1 MQIISHCLI
10 FVSLVVACSALVVSH
25 PRCRNRCG
33 GGSHLKILIQAHCP
47 LMFPQNIFHSLCIE
61 RPMVFIMGS
70 PSSVDDIPWSLH
82 DTLDD
87 MDDRLDNTD
96 HYSSSLH
103 PIVCMYLTNRLFS
116 GFAFLCRIFLREK
129 SSI

>member
-61 RPMVFIMGS
+61 RLMVFIMGS

-96 HYSSSLH
+96 HYSSSLP
-103 PIVCMYLTNRLFS
+103 PIVCM
-116 GFAFLCRIFLREK
+116 
-129 SSI
+129 